1 MYDLSSIINRNR
13 AAACA
18 GVPVKGVGAEG
29 IKPKPV
35 NVIRLSDGVIIE
47 TCDSAFIACSKYRQ
61 EQKAGL
67 VSVEDAE

>member
-1 MYDLSSIINRNR
+1 MHDLSTIINRNR
-13 AAACA
+13 AAARA

-35 NVIRLSDGVIIE
+35 NVIRLSDGVIID
-47 TCDSAFIACSKYRQ
+47 TCESAFTACSKYLQ
-61 EQKAGL
+61 AQKAGL